1 MDVFNEAYYGLGKRG
16 RKKDEPNKNGK
27 CVVIKASSEDIEREL
42 DKYRGKTYGNNL
54 IEVNRSL
61 KEVKAR
67 YKKVS
72 P

>member
-27 CVVIKASSEDIEREL
+27 CVAIKASLKDIEREL
-42 DKYRGKTYGNNL
+42 DKYRDKTYGNRL